1 MWCDQDQ
8 ADVTSGVSDDVG
20 RTHVV
25 GQDTLNKNKVMCV
38 CGSSGDTRR
47 EAGWFREGQGRVHGS
62 ISALG
67 SVVSLFHGWMEINRI
82 WPVFL
87 AFHGRSTE

>member
-1 MWCDQDQ
+1 MTVC
-8 ADVTSGVSDDVG
+8 V
-20 RTHVV
+20 
-25 GQDTLNKNKVMCV
+25 CV

-47 EAGWFREGQGRVHGS
+47 EERVGLEKRGGGRVHGS
-62 ISALG
+62 ISAL
-67 SVVSLFHGWMEINRI
+67 SVRLSLSFTGWMEINRI

>member
-1 MWCDQDQ
+1 MAVCDQDQ

-20 RTHVV
+20 RTHV
-25 GQDTLNKNKVMCV
+25 GQGTLNKNRVMTWSCV
-38 CGSSGDTRR
+38 FGSSGDTRR

-67 SVVSLFHGWMEINRI
+67 SVVSLFHVWMEINRI
-82 WPVFL
+82 WPVF
-87 AFHGRSTE
+87 